1 MEKTIITRVSEND
14 TYALIDPAG
23 EINLYWYPN
32 FDDEVAELVARF
44 RYSIEYSI
52 EGEKSVL
59 RRLDNPP
66 ERSAPTFFAE
76 RIRKPGRHW
85 KVYPVDPKDPASRYL
100 ADDLS
105 ESFRRKKFTNDTP
118 ETLFQ
123 IVAEID
129 ETELV

>member
-1 MEKTIITRVSEND
+1 MEKTIITRISEND

-23 EINLYWYPN
+23 EINLYWYRN

-44 RYSIEYSI
+44 RYSIED
-52 EGEKSVL
+52 GKSVL
-59 RRLDNPP
+59 RRIDNPP
-66 ERSAPTFFAE
+66 ERSAPTYYAE
-76 RIRKPGRHW
+76 RVRKPGRHW
-85 KVYPVDPKDPASRYL
+85 KAYAVDPKDPAARFI

-105 ESFRRKKFTNDTP
+105 ESFRRKKLTNDTP

-129 ETELV
+129 EAELI